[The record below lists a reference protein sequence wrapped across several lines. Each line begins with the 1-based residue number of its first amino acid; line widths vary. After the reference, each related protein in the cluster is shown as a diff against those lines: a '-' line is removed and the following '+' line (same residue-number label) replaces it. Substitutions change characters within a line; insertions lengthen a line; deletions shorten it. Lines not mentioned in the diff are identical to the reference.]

1 MQLLNFWQETE
12 VAIKEIIV
20 RQKVIVYLLFLMLE
34 VTFFRHIALAL
45 LQISNFIMI
54 FIVH

>member
-12 VAIKEIIV
+12 VAIKGIII
-20 RQKVIVYLLFLMLE
+20 REKVTFYLLFLTLE
-34 VTFFRHIALAL
+34 VPFFRHIALAL

-54 FIVH
+54 FVVH